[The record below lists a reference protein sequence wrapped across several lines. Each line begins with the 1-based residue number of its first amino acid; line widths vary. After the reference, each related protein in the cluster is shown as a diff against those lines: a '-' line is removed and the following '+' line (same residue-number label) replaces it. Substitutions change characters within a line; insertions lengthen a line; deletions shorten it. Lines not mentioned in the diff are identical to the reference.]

1 MEYRETL
8 PRRGISRKEM
18 LKRVARFKKLK
29 GSDGGL
35 PDSKLPECRRKLFA
49 VIGFQPP
56 QEGDSPVGANASAM
70 PAISIAEGFNLGYCK
85 AKPGCGPLMHNHD
98 TNETFIAMTGRWRC
112 EWNEGDA
119 KEYIDL
125 DPYDVISFPV
135 GVARRFMNVTYD
147 EPGKEHLLMFI
158 IGGNQPQAEFTP
170 LAMLRCEEWRKASAA
185 APRRRRASQA
195 AARPRRPPA
204 RRRQDAPARSAPRR
218 RPAHRAGR

>member
-1 MEYRETL
+1 MDDWKSIRNWSRE
-8 PRRGISRKEM
+8 EM
-18 LKRVARFKKLK
+18 MKRVARFRSLK

-35 PDSKLPECRRKLFA
+35 PDSKLPECRRKLYA

-56 QEGDSPVGANASAM
+56 QTQDASVSSPVGADASAM

-85 AKPGCGPLMHNHD
+85 AKPGKGPLMHNHD
-98 TNETFIAMTGRWRC
+98 TNETFIPMTGKWRC

-119 KEYIDL
+119 MESVDL
-125 DPYDVISFPV
+125 DPYDVISFPT

-170 LAMLRCEEWRKASAA
+170 DAMQRCEAFAKEP
-185 APRRRRASQA
+185 APRPASRAEGS
-195 AARPRRPPA
+195 
-204 RRRQDAPARSAPRR
+204 RRQPSATAAKGGPARSALQRKPARR
-218 RPAHRAGR
+218 EGR

>member
-1 MEYRETL
+1 MDDWKSIRNWSRE
-8 PRRGISRKEM
+8 EM
-18 LKRVARFKKLK
+18 MKRVARFRSLK

-35 PDSKLPECRRKLFA
+35 PDSKLPGCRRKLYA

-56 QEGDSPVGANASAM
+56 QTQDASVSSPVGADASAM

-85 AKPGCGPLMHNHD
+85 AKPGKGPLMHNHD
-98 TNETFIAMTGRWRC
+98 TNETFIPMTGKWRC

-119 KEYIDL
+119 IESVDL
-125 DPYDVISFPV
+125 DPYDVISFPT

-170 LAMLRCEEWRKASAA
+170 DAMQRCEAFAKAPA
-185 APRRRRASQA
+185 RQTASQA
-195 AARPRRPPA
+195 AAS
-204 RRRQDAPARSAPRR
+204 RRQPSAIASRGGPARSAPQRK
-218 RPAHRAGR
+218 PARRAGR